1 MDHQGTGRTRP
12 AADPRQASQPGP
24 ESSESPGDSAYPE
37 QTVTGPQRISGPA
50 TGPQRPTGP
59 VPGALRTPGPAT
71 GAQRTPGPA
80 TGPLRAPGPVTGPQH
95 TPAPVTG
102 PQRAAGPGPGLHRAP
117 RPQQALGSGT
127 GGSGT
132 GARRLPGS
140 GTGAQHRLGTSA
152 QQALGNATGAQPVLG
167 NSTSSQP
174 VLGNRTGAQQV
185 LRNATGAQPVLGAGT
200 GAQQVLG
207 GPAATG
213 AVGRTPVR
221 GFPPRRAETETSGF
235 SVWHEPRESLTNAD
249 RELRPDGGYGQ
260 DGTGENTILPDDAGG
275 ITRVDPQPPETF
287 AVPVGRRRSTEAKS
301 KRRLLSR
308 PALLA
313 AVAVVVLLAA
323 FGGYKLLYEPR
334 VDAPVSP
341 SMRLPTSSAPKS
353 PDFDQSL
360 GKWQHIGTRT
370 EDPNPLTVE
379 GLYPPQFVL
388 NGSTYVRTA
397 ASVTTNCSDAVY
409 GAQLQAAL
417 QSGHCSQ
424 VARASYISGNGQ
436 LMGTVGV
443 VNLISSAAA
452 QKAGQASGPKEVIAP
467 LAAKKGA
474 THKLGDG
481 TGVVLAEVKG
491 HYLILMWAQFANLKS
506 PSTAAAKQQLE
517 QFSTD
522 LVTGSANINL
532 STRMLSGKA

>member
-12 AADPRQASQPGP
+12 AADPRRQAALPEPG
-24 ESSESPGDSAYPE
+24 SSESPGDSRYPE
-37 QTVTGPQRISGPA
+37 QAVTGPQRTAGPVTGPQRTPPPVTGPQRTSGSATGPQRTSGPA
-50 TGPQRPTGP
+50 TGPQRT
-59 VPGALRTPGPAT
+59 
-71 GAQRTPGPA
+71 
-80 TGPLRAPGPVTGPQH
+80 PGPVTGPLR
-95 TPAPVTG
+95 TP
-102 PQRAAGPGPGLHRAP
+102 GPGTSGSGTNLPRAPGLHRAP
-117 RPQQALGSGT
+117 KSQQAS
-127 GGSGT
+127 GSGT
-132 GARRLPGS
+132 GARRLADS
-140 GTGAQHRLGTSA
+140 GTGAQPA
-152 QQALGNATGAQPVLG
+152 
-167 NSTSSQP
+167 
-174 VLGNRTGAQQV
+174 LGNRTGAQPA
-185 LRNATGAQPVLGAGT
+185 LGNGDGTGAQPALGNRT
-200 GAQQVLG
+200 GAQPALGNRTGAQPALG
-207 GPAATG
+207 GPASAG
-213 AVGRTPVR
+213 PVGRTPVR
-221 GFPPRRAETETSGF
+221 GFPPQSAEPETSPGF
-235 SVWHEPRESLTNAD
+235 GGWHQPGEPLSDED
-249 RELRPDGGYGQ
+249 HKLRPDSGYGQ
-260 DGTGENTILPDDAGG
+260 DGAGENTNLPDETGG
-275 ITRVDPQPPETF
+275 ITRVDSQPPETF
-287 AVPVGRRRSTEAKS
+287 AVPVGRRRSAKAKP

-308 PALLA
+308 PVLLA
-313 AVAVVVLLAA
+313 AVAVVVLLAG

-334 VDAPVSP
+334 VNEPVSP
-341 SMRLPTSSAPKS
+341 SMRLPTSAAPRS

-370 EDPNPLTVE
+370 EDPNPLTIE

-397 ASVTTNCSDAVY
+397 ASVTTNCSSAVY

-417 QSGHCSQ
+417 KSGHCSQ

-443 VNLISSAAA
+443 VNLSTSAAA
-452 QKAGQASGPKEVIAP
+452 RQAGQASGPQEVIAP

-474 THKLGDG
+474 TSKLGNG

-506 PSTAAAKQQLE
+506 PSTSAARQQLE